1 MVDNNSLQ
9 LKNTLN
15 APSVKKKFEDML
27 GKRAPQF
34 MTSITTVVSNNSLL
48 QKADVNSIVMGAAIA
63 ASMDLPLHPALGYA
77 ALVPFNS
84 KDGCYAQLQVMA
96 KGLVEL
102 FLRSGQ
108 CQSIINEVVYEGQLV
123 RKNKFKGEYIFDESA
138 KISDK
143 VIGYMAYFRLTN
155 GFEKYEYMTIEEVK
169 AHAQKFSQ
177 AYRSGA
183 KIWKESF
190 DAMGLKTVLRKLI
203 SKYAPKSLEMQKA
216 MIFDNEVVSGDI
228 NRIDEAYVV
237 KNDDNVVDDQ
247 SPVEFKEDATR
258 ETKKEKKSEDG
269 RVVNEVK
276 ESEPIPSPAP
286 TNDTTNDEFP
296 FKEDGFEF

>member
-1 MVDNNSLQ
+1 MAENNSLQ

-84 KDGCYAQLQVMA
+84 KDGCYAQLQVMS

-123 RKNKFKGEYIFDESA
+123 SKNKFKGEYVFDENA
-138 KISDK
+138 KKSDK

-155 GFEKYEYMTIEEVK
+155 GFEKYEYMTVEEVK

-190 DAMGLKTVLRKLI
+190 DAMGLKSVLRKLI

-228 NRIDEAYVV
+228 NKIDEAYVV
-237 KNDDNVVDDQ
+237 KSNENEVDDQ
-247 SPVEFKEDATR
+247 SPTEFKEDAPK
-258 ETKKEKKSEDG
+258 ENKNKKKAEDNG
-269 RVVNEVK
+269 VVNEVK
-276 ESEPIPSPAP
+276 EAETIPTPAP
-286 TNDTTNDEFP
+286 TNDADNDEFP
-296 FKEDGFEF
+296 FKEDGFDF